1 MDVVVYSGVA
11 DQACDIPD
19 IAFRRGY
26 MRELVDDG
34 SSGLLVDRLEEAVI
48 DVGRAETLNRSWLRA
63 QAIARFGR
71 DRMVDQY
78 LAAYSEV
85 RTRRR

>member
-1 MDVVVYSGVA
+1 V
-11 DQACDIPD
+11 
-19 IAFRRGY
+19 
-26 MRELVDDG
+26 
-34 SSGLLVDRLEEAVI
+34 EEAVSA
-48 DVGRAETLNRSWLRA
+48 VGRAETLNRSWIRA

>member
-1 MDVVVYSGVA
+1 V
-11 DQACDIPD
+11 
-19 IAFRRGY
+19 
-26 MRELVDDG
+26 
-34 SSGLLVDRLEEAVI
+34 EEAVSA
-48 DVGRAETLNRSWLRA
+48 VGRAETLNRSWIRA

-85 RTRRR
+85 RTRSR